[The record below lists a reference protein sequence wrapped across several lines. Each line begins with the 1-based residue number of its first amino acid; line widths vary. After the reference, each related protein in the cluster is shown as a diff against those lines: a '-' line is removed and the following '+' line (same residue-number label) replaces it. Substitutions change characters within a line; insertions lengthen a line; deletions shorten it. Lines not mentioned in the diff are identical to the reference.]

1 MFSQKLSAL
10 CKVQQKRTSN
20 KSCINS
26 QIGYSPLVWMKK
38 KQIKNRIHEEELRFV
53 YNDKNS
59 TLKELF
65 TKDKSV
71 TLHDKSIQV
80 FVAEMFKVKE
90 PIS

>member
-1 MFSQKLSAL
+1 MFSQKLTAL
-10 CKVQQKRTSN
+10 CKVQQKRTS
-20 KSCINS
+20 KKLCINS
-26 QIGYSPLVWMKK
+26 QIGYCPLAWMKK
-38 KQIKNRIHEEELRFV
+38 SSRIHEKALRFV

-71 TLHDKSIQV
+71 TSHDRSIQV

-90 PIS
+90 PFS